1 MRLFILVLMPPQAE
15 PGTERGVFLSFMR
28 NFYALYL
35 GVTPPKP
42 ENEKKVAALIIGGI
56 IVLILVLTVFTR
68 LLLGLIFSR

>member
-1 MRLFILVLMPPQAE
+1 MFMLSVMNPQVE
-15 PGTERGVFLSFMR
+15 PDTQRGMFLTFMH
-28 NFYALYL
+28 NFYAIYL

-56 IVLILVLTVFTR
+56 LLLILSLVGFTR

>member
-1 MRLFILVLMPPQAE
+1 M
-15 PGTERGVFLSFMR
+15 FLSFMR

-56 IVLILVLTVFTR
+56 VVLILALTVFTR

>member
-1 MRLFILVLMPPQAE
+1 MIPHAE
-15 PGTERGVFLSFMR
+15 PGTQRGAFLTFMH

-56 IVLILVLTVFTR
+56 LLLILLLIGFAR
-68 LLLGLIFSR
+68 LMLGLIFSR